1 LGLYDWYFIVKF
13 QLFQLRIIIEQFRIV
28 LIVIVIKFEL
38 GEKMDIPITEIGV
51 GGAVAL
57 IIVREAFRFAKDMKS
72 PNSNDAIKRKEFEE
86 HKRDVVYKDNCA
98 LVTEFNNERF
108 NRIDR
113 KLEKIE
119 TLIKNGGK

>member
-1 LGLYDWYFIVKF
+1 
-13 QLFQLRIIIEQFRIV
+13 
-28 LIVIVIKFEL
+28 
-38 GEKMDIPITEIGV
+38 MDIPITEIGV

-57 IIVREAFRFAKDMKS
+57 IILREAFRFARDVK
-72 PNSNDAIKRKEFEE
+72 PGNSTDAVKRKEFEE
-86 HKRDVVYKDNCA
+86 HKKAVVYKDNCA